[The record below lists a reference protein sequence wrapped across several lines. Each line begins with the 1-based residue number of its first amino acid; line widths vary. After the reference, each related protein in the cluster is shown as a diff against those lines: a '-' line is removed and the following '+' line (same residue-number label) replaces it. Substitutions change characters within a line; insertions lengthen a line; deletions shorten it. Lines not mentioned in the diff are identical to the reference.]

1 MAQFIRTYGKT
12 PLCVCLIPR
21 GGIEESIE
29 TQREELGICVSPP
42 SLSLPLYP
50 TISPL
55 PLVHL
60 PFSPTF
66 TSLSAP
72 LYIFLSLPLS
82 LSHTLSTP
90 LLCLDLSPSH
100 THFLTSLYVFLSPSH
115 TLTHSLSTSPLCL
128 PLSPSHILINTL
140 SIPPLCLPMSSSHT
154 LIHTLSIPPL
164 CLPLSPFHTLTHS
177 LSTSTLCLPLSTYPL
192 FLPLSTSP
200 LFPPISSSHTLTNT
214 LYFPRFSLYI
224 SLFLSFS
231 LPLFLLLFS
240 PSSTSL
246 SLSPY
251 KGDSCITT
259 NKGYVK
265 QRNVAAPIS

>member
-1 MAQFIRTYGKT
+1 VCVFDSLRRNRRVNRDSKGRVGHLCQPPI
-12 PLCVCLIPR
+12 PL
-21 GGIEESIE
+21 
-29 TQREELGICVSPP
+29 SPP
-42 SLSLPLYP
+42 LSHYFSFISRTSTLLSYIYLSLS
-50 TISPL
+50 
-55 PLVHL
+55 
-60 PFSPTF
+60 
-66 TSLSAP
+66 P
-72 LYIFLSLPLS
+72 LYIFLSLPLA

-200 LFPPISSSHTLTNT
+200 LFSPISSSHTLTNT
-214 LYFPRFSLYI
+214 LYFPCFSLYI